1 VNGVQPY
8 PQFGRIDVDQS
19 ISKSSYRGLYLR
31 LDRRPTRFQYLVSYS
46 LVKSEDNSPTA
57 RFVNQSDQGRDW
69 GPSNAERRH
78 SLVASGV
85 VTAPFDI
92 QVGAVWTYRS
102 NLPFNAVAGRDLNA
116 DTFVTDFVPGTSRN
130 QGNRDLDLGLVNA
143 WRASLNLAPISAI
156 DSTRYTSF
164 DLRASKSV
172 RVGGDRRAELVAQ
185 LFNVANTVNLSSAGF
200 GTNATAATFGKASRA
215 GAGRQAELGLRFIW

>member
-1 VNGVQPY
+1 MQRSRRWFLRAGALWSSAVVACRGKGDAPAPGAEPRALGAAVSPY
-8 PQFGRIDVDQS
+8 GSR
-19 ISKSSYRGLYLR
+19 SK
-31 LDRRPTRFQYLVSYS
+31 FE
-46 LVKSEDNSPTA
+46 KTA
-57 RFVNQSDQGRDW
+57 RYVNQNDQGRDF

-85 VTAPFDI
+85 VSAPFDI
-92 QVGAVWTYRS
+92 QLGAVWAWRS
-102 NLPFNAVAGRDLNA
+102 NLPFSAVAGRDLNG

-143 WRASLNLAPISAI
+143 WRASLGLAPISTI
-156 DSTRYTSF
+156 DSTRFTSL

-172 RVGGDRRAELVAQ
+172 RVGGDKRAEFVAQ
-185 LFNVANTVNLSSAGF
+185 LFNVANTVNLSGI

-215 GAGRQAELGLRFIW
+215 SAGRQAELAVRFIW